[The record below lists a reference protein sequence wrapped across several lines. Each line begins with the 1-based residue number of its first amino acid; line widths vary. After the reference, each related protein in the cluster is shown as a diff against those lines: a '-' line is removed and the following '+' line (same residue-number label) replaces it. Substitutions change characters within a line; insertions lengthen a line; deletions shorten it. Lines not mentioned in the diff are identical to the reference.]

1 MRRSR
6 TTFILFLLITLLCCS
21 SGTCVDSQP
30 SDEIRFLNDT
40 TRSGQPLPVG
50 VLVMQSGFVS
60 SIGDEYIRA
69 WEMVREEYQDL
80 PVELIIR
87 DAGSNASLARTA
99 WETMKQ
105 QNPEIAGV
113 VTVASWTSN
122 EVYPE
127 AAQVGLI
134 HMALGSA
141 IVHRNQTSDR
151 LIRFT
156 PGGEHEAPVL
166 AAYLNTYKRIAVL
179 GGDNDY
185 TNGYFADLQA
195 LLPERI
201 VLMAYYNP
209 NDPASSLNIA
219 EIRESDPDAI
229 VLLSVSEAGTV
240 IDLLRSQGITVPL
253 VGTRV
258 IESENLVQ
266 TKAAE
271 GLVFSTPALNRSHP
285 FFSRYYDQYGVNATF
300 FGAEG
305 YDAMKILNMV
315 ADSCDTSHECL
326 YEGFSNKTYEGALG
340 TIRFDDAA
348 VASYPI
354 ELRVVRNNTHE
365 LFEVSDTGDDTP

>member
-1 MRRSR
+1 MSRSR
-6 TTFILFLLITLLCCS
+6 TTFILFLLITLLCSS
-21 SGTCVDSQP
+21 SGATVFAEP
-30 SDEIRFLNDT
+30 SSETRFPNDT
-40 TRSGQPLPVG
+40 TQTDQPLPVG

-69 WEMVREEYQDL
+69 WEMVRQEFPDT
-80 PVELIIR
+80 PVEMIVR
-87 DAGSNASLARTA
+87 DAGSNASVAGAA
-99 WETMKQ
+99 WQSMKQ

-122 EVYPE
+122 VVYPE
-127 AAQVGLI
+127 AAQTGLI
-134 HMALGSA
+134 QLALGSA
-141 IVHRNQTSDR
+141 IVHRNLTSDR

-156 PGGEHEAPVL
+156 PGGEQEAPVL
-166 AAYLNTYKRIAVL
+166 AAYLNTYDRIAVL

-185 TNGYFADLQA
+185 TNGYYADLQA

-201 VLMAYYNP
+201 VLMGYYDP
-209 NDPASSLNIA
+209 TDPASSLNVA
-219 EIRESDPDAI
+219 DIRESDPDVI
-229 VLLSVSEAGTV
+229 VLLSVSEAATV

-258 IESENLVQ
+258 IESENLMQ
-266 TKAAE
+266 SSAAE

-305 YDAMKILNMV
+305 YDAMKILYTV
-315 ADSCDTSHECL
+315 ADSCETSPECL
-326 YEGFSNKTYEGALG
+326 YEGFANKTYEGALG
-340 TIRFDDAA
+340 TIRFDDTA

-365 LFEVSDTGDDTP
+365 LFEVPDTGDSTP